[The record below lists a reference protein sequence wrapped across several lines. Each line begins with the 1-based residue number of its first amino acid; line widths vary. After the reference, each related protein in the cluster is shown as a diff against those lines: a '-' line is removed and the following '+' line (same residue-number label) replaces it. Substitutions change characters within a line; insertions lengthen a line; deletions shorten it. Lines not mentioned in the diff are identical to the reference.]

1 MLPAPQINFQRT
13 PVTLILTAIAVA
25 IELVCQFNPPM
36 RGAYYQDYHLGIM
49 SPIWQGE
56 LWRPLTTSILH
67 GSLLHAAVN
76 AYWIIIF
83 GPALESRFGSYRML
97 GLIVLLSFVSMLPQF
112 IVTNYNVSVS
122 EQIPIVGL
130 SGIVYGLFGILW
142 VGRRF
147 QPELRQV
154 CSDQTVQFLLFWFLF
169 CIVATQLNL
178 LPVANIAHGAGLAFG
193 VIYGLSIFD
202 VQRRRQWATIATVAT
217 LVVLA
222 TLVYCPGHNGYEYS
236 RQLRRLGGRSVKSF
250 SVTPTVDLYVR
261 QTVSPGLWRLARTR
275 RSRANRTGSLDRS
288 RP

>member
-1 MLPAPQINFQRT
+1 MLPTPQINFQRT

-25 IELVCQFNPPM
+25 IELVCQINPPM

-49 SPIWQGE
+49 SPIWQGQ

-112 IVTNYNVSVS
+112 IVTNYNVSVT

-147 QPELRQV
+147 QPELHQV

-169 CIVATQLNL
+169 
-178 LPVANIAHGAGLAFG
+178 
-193 VIYGLSIFD
+193 
-202 VQRRRQWATIATVAT
+202 
-217 LVVLA
+217 
-222 TLVYCPGHNGYEYS
+222 GY
-236 RQLRRLGGRSVKSF
+236 
-250 SVTPTVDLYVR
+250 
-261 QTVSPGLWRLARTR
+261 TVSFYST
-275 RSRANRTGSLDRS
+275 
-288 RP
+288 

>member
-1 MLPAPQINFQRT
+1 MFPTLQINFQRT

-36 RGAYYQDYHLGIM
+36 RDTYLNDYRLGIM

-56 LWRPLTTSILH
+56 LWRPFTTSILH
-67 GSLLHAAVN
+67 GNLIHALVN
-76 AYWIIIF
+76 AYWIVLF
-83 GPALESRFGSYRML
+83 GPTLESRFGSYRTL

-112 IVTNYNVSVS
+112 VVSNYNISVS
-122 EQIPIVGL
+122 AQIPIVGL

-147 QPELRQV
+147 QPELREV

-193 VIYGLSIFD
+193 VLYGFAIFD
-202 VQRRRQWATIATVAT
+202 VRRRKRWTIAATIAT

-222 TLVYCPGHNGYEYS
+222 TLVYCPGHNGYEHS
-236 RQLRRLGGRSVKSF
+236 RRLRRLSGRSVESF
-250 SVTPTVDLYVR
+250 SVNLNSDRGAR
-261 QTVSPGLWRLARTR
+261 QTTSPARR
-275 RSRANRTGSLDRS
+275 RSARS
-288 RP
+288 R